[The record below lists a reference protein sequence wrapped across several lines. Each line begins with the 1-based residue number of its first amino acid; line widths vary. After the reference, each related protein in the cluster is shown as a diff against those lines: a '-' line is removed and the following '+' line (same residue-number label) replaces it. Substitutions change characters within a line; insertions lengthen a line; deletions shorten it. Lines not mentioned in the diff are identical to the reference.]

1 MAIDDSHNPSKT
13 SAQEMEMASEKG
25 AGYSSESNGLVEE
38 VEPVVTPKTWLV
50 VFVRSPSFSCG
61 MRYARPKEIQLTRRR
76 FYPWATV
83 SLSGQYLSWLLLRL
97 K

>member
-61 MRYARPKEIQLTRRR
+61 MRDPRK
-76 FYPWATV
+76 
-83 SLSGQYLSWLLLRL
+83 SS
-97 K
+97 